1 MCVLRLRKLE
11 ISVLPNTTVFSVSY
25 LGLGSLWRWDIILSK
40 ERKKKIKVSL
50 ANETPRSL
58 LPAIG
63 LSRRIVI
70 VRLEAALS
78 RHGLGDIILPHKD
91 VAPSWPVFSL
101 PPASRLA
108 LLVLHHS

>member
-11 ISVLPNTTVFSVSY
+11 YSVQTITTGYSVSY
-25 LGLGSLWRWDIILSK
+25 LGLGTLWRWDIILSL
-40 ERKKKIKVSL
+40 ERKKMIYDSH
-50 ANETPRSL
+50 ANDTPRSL

-63 LSRRIVI
+63 FSRLIVI